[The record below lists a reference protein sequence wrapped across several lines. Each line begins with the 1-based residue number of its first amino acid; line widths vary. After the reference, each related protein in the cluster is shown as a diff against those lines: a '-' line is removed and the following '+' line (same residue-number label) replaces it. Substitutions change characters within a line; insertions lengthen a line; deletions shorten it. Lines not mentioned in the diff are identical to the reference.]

1 MIKLKIVNIDGY
13 KYNLEDE
20 DEHNYIINLEFFDVE
35 EKLKIGNYI
44 YINRELLNSK
54 YEGYSTSYT
63 FGSLENKYGKENI
76 SIDDIDV
83 IKVILGKEEIYLKR
97 LYGQEENMAG
107 SEELKK
113 IKKVY
118 GESFMKLCRSLFP
131 TLLEQE

>member
-97 LYGQEENMAG
+97 LYG
-107 SEELKK
+107 
-113 IKKVY
+113 
-118 GESFMKLCRSLFP
+118 
-131 TLLEQE
+131 

>member
-97 LYGQEENMAG
+97 LYRQEENMAE
-107 SEELKK
+107 SENLKK
-113 IKKVY
+113 MKKVY
-118 GESFMKLCRSLFP
+118 GESTMK
-131 TLLEQE
+131 Q

>member
-83 IKVILGKEEIYLKR
+83 IKVILGNEEIYLKR
-97 LYGQEENMAG
+97 LYG
-107 SEELKK
+107 
-113 IKKVY
+113 
-118 GESFMKLCRSLFP
+118 
-131 TLLEQE
+131 